1 MSNTGGR
8 RRPPTIHDVA
18 REAGVSRGT
27 VSRVLNGGHYVSPA
41 AQEAVNAAIRRTG
54 YVVNR
59 HARSLIT
66 GRSDSVGFLLTE
78 PQEKFFEDPNFN
90 ILLRGCTQ
98 ALAAHD
104 IPLLLMLAYTEDERR
119 RITRYIT
126 SGHVDGVLL
135 VSSHSGNPVA
145 EELSEAGV
153 PLVACGKPIGLGSK
167 ISYVAADD
175 REGARDMTRHL
186 LSLGRRRIGTVTGP
200 LDTPGGVE
208 RLAGYKEVLAE
219 AGIEVDERL
228 VVSGDYSRLQR
239 REGCRA
245 AARPSPGPGRR
256 VRRLRPDGAGRA
268 HHVGAGRAARTGG
281 RGGRRLR
288 RLPRRTRVQPRTHHD
303 AAALRPD
310 QRGDGAGAAGADRG
324 RGHGGGDPAHGVGE
338 AGVDVNGRALGG
350 VEGAIR
356 RRAPSPPRGQADG
369 LTITSAVLF
378 ALFGSKTVGLSA
390 WA

>member
-1 MSNTGGR
+1 MTMTNTGGR

-41 AQEAVNAAIRRTG
+41 AQEAVNAAIRKTG

-104 IPLLLMLAYTEDERR
+104 IPLLLMLAGTEDERR

-219 AGIEVDERL
+219 SGIEVDADL
-228 VVSGDYSRLQR
+228 IVSGDYSRLSGERGAERLLAQVPDLDAVFVASDLMAR
-239 REGCRA
+239 GVLTTLERA
-245 AARPSPGPGRR
+245 GRR
-256 VRRLRPDGAGRA
+256 VPEDVA
-268 HHVGAGRAARTGG
+268 VGGFDDS
-281 RGGRRLR
+281 
-288 RLPRRTRVQPRTHHD
+288 P
-303 AAALRPD
+303 AALASSPELTTMRQPFD
-310 QRGDGAGAAGADRG
+310 RISAEMVRVLLAQIGGEDTAAVILPTELVKR
-324 RGHGGGDPAHGVGE
+324 E
-338 AGVDVNGRALGG
+338 
-350 VEGAIR
+350 
-356 RRAPSPPRGQADG
+356 S
-369 LTITSAVLF
+369 T
-378 ALFGSKTVGLSA
+378 
-390 WA
+390 